1 MCAPLF
7 KSAKRKEDETDR
19 ETFAEFRKRVKP
31 ITKLSDAQLRTCF
44 EILWLKSMN
53 DNVNTTE
60 EERQEY
66 KLFVKKRLYQQYDME
81 GDDQRKDKLE
91 ELFEEEVNEYK
102 RLRK

>member
-1 MCAPLF
+1 
-7 KSAKRKEDETDR
+7 
-19 ETFAEFRKRVKP
+19 
-31 ITKLSDAQLRTCF
+31 
-44 EILWLKSMN
+44 MN